1 MSFVAESTVSEL
13 TSVYDRDGWCKIP
26 RRFDE
31 ETVGLLR
38 ERIDSIC
45 GRRRPEVV
53 YEKDGETV
61 RAVHGCHAFD
71 DLCAA
76 LVRHPELVALA
87 ESLLG
92 GPVYV
97 YQFKVNLKQAH
108 EGAAWPWHQDFAFW
122 SEEDGMPRPHAVN
135 IAVPLDDVHEDNG
148 PLVVIPGS
156 HTLGLLDLPATA
168 KEHEEEDKQADKQE
182 DKKDDWLQHV
192 SADLTYTV
200 TGSRAESLASTL
212 GKVLITGRAGSIHAF
227 HPSIVHSSSNNLS
240 ADRRA
245 LLLITYN
252 AVGNAPA
259 HPTRPEFLVERD
271 ASALTPRGD
280 GRLRLVDNMPPSDG

>member
-1 MSFVAESTVSEL
+1 MAFAVEPAVSDL
-13 TSVYDRDGWCKIP
+13 KSDYDREGWCKIP
-26 RRFDE
+26 HRFDDD
-31 ETVGLLR
+31 TIGLLR

-45 GRRRPEVV
+45 SQRRPEVV

-71 DLCAA
+71 DVCAA
-76 LVRHPELVALA
+76 LVRHPQLVSLA
-87 ESLLG
+87 EALLG

-122 SEEDGMPRPHAVN
+122 SEEDGMPRPDAVN
-135 IAVPLDDVHEDNG
+135 IAVSLDDVHEDNG

-156 HTLGLLDLPATA
+156 HTLGLLDLPAM
-168 KEHEEEDKQADKQE
+168 ADK
-182 DKKDDWLQHV
+182 DDRNGWTQHV

-200 TGSRAESLASTL
+200 TGSRAESLAREH
-212 GKVLITGRAGSIHAF
+212 GKVLITGRAGSLHAF

-252 AVGNAPA
+252 AVANAPA
-259 HPTRPEFLVERD
+259 HPMRPKFLVERD
-271 ASALTPRGD
+271 ATATTPSSD
-280 GRLRLVDNMPPSDG
+280 GRLRLVPDASPSDS

>member
-1 MSFVAESTVSEL
+1 MAFAVEPAVSDL
-13 TSVYDRDGWCKIP
+13 KSDYDREGWCKIP
-26 RRFDE
+26 HRFDDD
-31 ETVGLLR
+31 TIGLLR

-45 GRRRPEVV
+45 SRRRPEVV

-71 DLCAA
+71 DVCAA
-76 LVRHPELVALA
+76 LVRHPQLVSLA
-87 ESLLG
+87 EALLG

-122 SEEDGMPRPHAVN
+122 SEEDGMPRPDAVN
-135 IAVPLDDVHEDNG
+135 IAVSLDDVHEDNG

-156 HTLGLLDLPATA
+156 HTLGLLDLPAM
-168 KEHEEEDKQADKQE
+168 ADK
-182 DKKDDWLQHV
+182 DDRNGWMQHV

-200 TGSRAESLASTL
+200 TGSRAESLAREH
-212 GKVLITGRAGSIHAF
+212 GKVLITGRAGSLHAF

-252 AVGNAPA
+252 AVANAPA
-259 HPTRPEFLVERD
+259 HPMRPKFLVERD
-271 ASALTPRGD
+271 STATTPSSD
-280 GRLRLVDNMPPSDG
+280 GRLRLVPVR

>member
-1 MSFVAESTVSEL
+1 MAFAVEPAISDLKSD
-13 TSVYDRDGWCKIP
+13 YDRDGWCKIP
-26 RRFDE
+26 HRFDD

-53 YEKDGETV
+53 YEKDGKTV
-61 RAVHGCHAFD
+61 RAVHGCHTFD
-71 DLCAA
+71 DICAA
-76 LVRHPELVALA
+76 LVRHPQLVTLA
-87 ESLLG
+87 EALLG

-122 SEEDGMPRPHAVN
+122 SEEDGMPRPDAVN
-135 IAVPLDDVHEDNG
+135 IAVPLDDVHEGNG

-156 HTLGLLDLPATA
+156 HTLGLLDLPAMTG
-168 KEHEEEDKQADKQE
+168 EDEKNG
-182 DKKDDWLQHV
+182 WLQHV

-200 TGSRAESLASTL
+200 TGARAESLAREH
-212 GKVLITGRAGSIHAF
+212 GKVLITGRAGSLHAF

-252 AVGNAPA
+252 AVGNAPTN
-259 HPTRPEFLVERD
+259 PTRPEFLVERD
-271 ASALTPRGD
+271 STATTPGGD
-280 GRLRLVDNMPPSDG
+280 GRLRLVPDVSPSDG

>member
-1 MSFVAESTVSEL
+1 MAFAVEPAISDLKSD
-13 TSVYDRDGWCKIP
+13 YDRDGWCKIP
-26 RRFDE
+26 HRFDD

-53 YEKDGETV
+53 YEKDGKTV

-71 DLCAA
+71 DICAA
-76 LVRHPELVALA
+76 LVRHPQLVTLA
-87 ESLLG
+87 EALLG

-122 SEEDGMPRPHAVN
+122 REEDGMPRPDAVN
-135 IAVPLDDVHEDNG
+135 IAVPLDDVHEGNG

-156 HTLGLLDLPATA
+156 HTLGLLDLPAMTG
-168 KEHEEEDKQADKQE
+168 EDEKNG
-182 DKKDDWLQHV
+182 WLQHV

-200 TGSRAESLASTL
+200 TGARADSLAREH
-212 GKVLITGRAGSIHAF
+212 GKVLITGRAGSLHAF

-252 AVGNAPA
+252 AVGNAPTN
-259 HPTRPEFLVERD
+259 PTRPEFLVERD
-271 ASALTPRGD
+271 STATTPGGD
-280 GRLRLVDNMPPSDG
+280 GRLRLVPDVSPSDG